1 MTALVKR
8 SAWARNQANQIRAR
22 LDGIHSKPAIGE
34 RERKSKSAAIQAN
47 EYQARKFERIAAAAE
62 KRGN

>member
-1 MTALVKR
+1 MTASVKR
-8 SAWARNQANQIRAR
+8 SAWARSQASQIRAR
-22 LDGIHSKPAIGE
+22 LDGIHRKPAIGE

-47 EYQARKFERIAAAAE
+47 ECQARKFERIAAAAE

>member
-1 MTALVKR
+1 MTAPAKR
-8 SAWARNQANQIRAR
+8 SAWARSQAKQIRAR
-22 LDGIHSKPAIGE
+22 LDGIHRKPAIGE

-47 EYQARKFERIAAAAE
+47 EYQARKLERIAAAAE

>member
-1 MTALVKR
+1 MVKR
-8 SAWARNQANQIRAR
+8 SAWARSQASQIRAR

-34 RERKSKSAAIQAN
+34 RERKSKSAAIRAN
-47 EYQARKFERIAAAAE
+47 EHQVRKFERIAAAAE

>member
-1 MTALVKR
+1 MTTPVKR
-8 SAWARNQANQIRAR
+8 SAWARSQASQIRAR
-22 LDGIHSKPAIGE
+22 LDGIHRKPAIGE

>member
-1 MTALVKR
+1 MTPPAKR
-8 SAWARNQANQIRAR
+8 SAWARSQAKQIRAQ

-34 RERKSKSAAIQAN
+34 RERKRKSAAIQAN